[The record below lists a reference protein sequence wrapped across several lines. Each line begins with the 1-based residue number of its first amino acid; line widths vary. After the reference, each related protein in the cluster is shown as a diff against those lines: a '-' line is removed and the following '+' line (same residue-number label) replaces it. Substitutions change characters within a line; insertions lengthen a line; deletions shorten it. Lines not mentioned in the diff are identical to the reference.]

1 MSGFPDVVAPR
12 GIDRIDASPSPS
24 PWHPDL
30 VPTDD
35 LASFRTSP
43 EAYDRLVGRYGPALA
58 AALVERAGVGPG
70 ARVLDVGCGPGAL
83 ALVLSGVVGAAELV
97 AAVDP
102 SHSYA
107 GACRVRVPGADVRV
121 GTAEALPFEA
131 ATFDAVFAQLVVN
144 FMTDAA
150 VGVAEMRR
158 VARPGAVVA
167 ATVWDYAGEMR
178 LLRAFWDAAIDVAGE
193 RVHALDEGRRMQFCS
208 PGELGRLW
216 RDAGLVD
223 VEVSPVVVSAAYRD
237 FDDLWGPL
245 EVGVAPSGAFCVS
258 LPPERRAA
266 LRHRFTERLGSPD
279 GPFQLEARAWA
290 VLGRA

>member
-1 MSGFPDVVAPR
+1 M
-12 GIDRIDASPSPS
+12 
-24 PWHPDL
+24 
-30 VPTDD
+30 PTDD

-43 EAYDRLVGRYGPALA
+43 EAYDLHVGRYGPGLA
-58 AALVERAGVGPG
+58 AALVERAGVGAG

-83 ALVLSGVVGAAELV
+83 ALVLSGVVGEPALV

-102 SHSYA
+102 SDGYV

-131 ATFDAVFAQLVVN
+131 ATFDAVLAQLVVN
-144 FMTDAA
+144 FMVDAA

-158 VARPGAVVA
+158 VARAGAVVA
-167 ATVWDYAGEMR
+167 ATVWDYAGQMR
-178 LLRAFWDAAIDVAGE
+178 LLRAFWDAALDVEGE
-193 RVHALDEGRRMQFCS
+193 PVRALDEGRRMRFCS

-223 VEVSPVVVSAAYRD
+223 VEVGPVVVSAAYRD
-237 FDDLWGPL
+237 FDDLWVPF

-258 LPPERRAA
+258 LPPERRVA
-266 LRHRFTERLGSPD
+266 LRHRFAERLGSPD

-290 VLGRA
+290 VMGRA